1 VGTTR
6 ALAFIGTRCI
16 LTNAS
21 AWILLIMLL
30 ITLVDISTT
39 IGDVGIALIALAAV
53 ADVAR
58 SIGRVTALAA
68 DAHTSI
74 ALRLPRLVAREVVAD
89 GPVQPHRHHGV
100 GVHLQVGCAEGVA
113 VLVHQE
119 GVVAGA
125 EAQDPRV
132 VVLLELHVVVG
143 EARRDLD
150 AAAPD
155 AGAGAV
161 GGAPGVVA
169 EGHAAGVVGVG
180 VVAVALAPLALG
192 VAQGVA
198 AEDDEL
204 VVGVGDAVHI
214 VAVEVHVAIAGV
226 VHLVGGVEALPRDG
240 EHHAGLRRLDGEEAH
255 RDGPRGAGE
264 RRRAGGVVA
273 DDLEAAPEAAG
284 ADAERILDGYA
295 SAAAGA
301 AQGALGFRSNAG
313 SHCCCCS

>member
-1 VGTTR
+1 VKLHTHQTH
-6 ALAFIGTRCI
+6 TNKQV
-16 LTNAS
+16 LT
-21 AWILLIMLL
+21 
-30 ITLVDISTT
+30 STT
-39 IGDVGIALIALAAV
+39 IGDIGIALIAHAAV
-53 ADVAR
+53 AEVAR
-58 SIGRVTALAA
+58 SIGRVTALTVG
-68 DAHTSI
+68 AHTSI
-74 ALRLPRLVAREVVAD
+74 ALRLLRLVAREVVAD

-100 GVHLQVGCAEGVA
+100 GAHPQVSCAEGVA

-198 AEDDEL
+198 ADDDEL
-204 VVGVGDAVHI
+204 VVGVGDAVHV
-214 VAVEVHVAIAGV
+214 VAVEVHVSIAGV
-226 VHLVGGVEALPRDG
+226 VHLVRGVEALPRDG
-240 EHHAGLRRLDGEEAH
+240 QHHAGLRRLDGEEAH

-264 RRRAGGVVA
+264 RRRAVDVVA
-273 DDLEAAPEAAG
+273 DDLEAVPEAAG
-284 ADAERILDGYA
+284 ADAEGVLDGYA
-295 SAAAGA
+295 SAAARAGT
-301 AQGALGFRSNAG
+301 LGFRSNAG
-313 SHCCCCS
+313 SHCCCRCS